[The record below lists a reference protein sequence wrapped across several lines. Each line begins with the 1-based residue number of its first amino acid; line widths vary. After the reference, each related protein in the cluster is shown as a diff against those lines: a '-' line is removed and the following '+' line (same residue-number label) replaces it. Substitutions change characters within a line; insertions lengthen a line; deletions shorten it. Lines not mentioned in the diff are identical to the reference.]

1 MKAKILYEDKEI
13 LIVNKPVGLAVQTA
27 KVGQP
32 DLVSELKNYLKAPY
46 LGVVHRLD
54 QPVEGLL
61 VFAKTRRAAAELT
74 KQLGQ
79 GILYKQYY
87 AVICGKP
94 AAQSGTLVDYLIKD
108 STAGMAKVVGK
119 DFREARKAILQYR
132 VLTEIDTPERLALMD
147 IQIETGRFHQ
157 IRAQMSHA
165 DMPLLG
171 DGRYG
176 NKDSLDTASRLGV
189 RNAALC
195 ACLLEIKHPTTGKKL
210 SWKIVPEGKA
220 FTYFA
225 ASQKW

>member
-61 VFAKTRRAAAELT
+61 VFAKTRRATADLT
-74 KQLGQ
+74 RQLGE
-79 GILYKQYY
+79 GTLHKQYF

-94 AAQSGTLVDYLIKD
+94 VAQSGILVDYLIKD
-108 STAGMAKVVGK
+108 GKAGMAKVVSE
-119 DFREARKAILQYR
+119 DFREAKKAVLQYR
-132 VLTEIDTPERLALMD
+132 VLTEIMTPERLALME
-147 IQIETGRFHQ
+147 IHIETGRFHQ

-165 DMPLLG
+165 GMPLLG
-171 DGRYG
+171 DGKYG
-176 NKDSLDTASRLGV
+176 NKDALDTASRLGV

-195 ACLLEIKHPTTGKKL
+195 ACFLEVNHPATGKRL
-210 SWKIVPEGKA
+210 NWKIVPEGKA
-220 FTYFA
+220 FSYFA
-225 ASQKW
+225 DSRKW